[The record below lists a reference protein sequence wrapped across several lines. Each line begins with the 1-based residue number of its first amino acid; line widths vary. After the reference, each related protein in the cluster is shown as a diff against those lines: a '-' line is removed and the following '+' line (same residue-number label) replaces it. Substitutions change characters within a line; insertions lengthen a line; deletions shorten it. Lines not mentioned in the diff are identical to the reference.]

1 MLSIVVDKKQINED
15 FVIISNIKDIRH
27 LINVYRLNV
36 DDYFRVTDGEYQY
49 ICKIFRVSKKEI
61 LAKIENKDEDI
72 YSLNINIDVAIG
84 LIKNDKMSLLIKKL
98 TEIGVRNIIPL
109 KTERVVV
116 KIDNSKSK
124 WSDIVTE
131 SMKQCRA
138 VKRTNIS
145 EITNLRQL
153 DFSSYD
159 KVIYLYEKS
168 LENKKITEVISS
180 EDKNILCIIGPE
192 GGFTKNEC
200 NILDDKNAIQ
210 ISLGNRILRA
220 ETAAIVVCA
229 ILSHS
234 YGY

>member
-1 MLSIVVDKKQINED
+1 
-15 FVIISNIKDIRH
+15 
-27 LINVYRLNV
+27 
-36 DDYFRVTDGEYQY
+36 
-49 ICKIFRVSKKEI
+49 
-61 LAKIENKDEDI
+61 
-72 YSLNINIDVAIG
+72 
-84 LIKNDKMSLLIKKL
+84 
-98 TEIGVRNIIPL
+98 
-109 KTERVVV
+109 
-116 KIDNSKSK
+116 
-124 WSDIVTE
+124 
-131 SMKQCRA
+131 MKQCRA